1 MPFCAKCGKEHTE
14 EDLFCSNCG
23 ASVRERGDAM
33 TDVIEIDYPE
43 NPNPLLELSTPV
55 SGRLEVYP
63 GGEKL
68 VEGTIIYDI
77 PEWKPY
83 IHETPDRVRIEQDE
97 RWLHTHWDNPK
108 NDWNLNLGKVKPF
121 QLKVKSG
128 VSRSKLSLG
137 GIPLTRVNVSSG
149 VGTCKVWFDEENPES
164 MQLLR
169 VEAGVGQTEIDGV
182 LNANPQE
189 VKVSGGVGELRVGLT
204 GKAPEND
211 VHVRINGGVGG
222 VNLTISEDVSA
233 VIRVNGLTGVDLRG
247 KVYSRQRSFGS
258 GVYET
263 EAYISDGPSL
273 DIRVSLGLGGLTIRT
288 V

>member
-1 MPFCAKCGKEHTE
+1 
-14 EDLFCSNCG
+14 
-23 ASVRERGDAM
+23 M
-33 TDVIEIDYPE
+33 TDVIEIEYPE
-43 NPNPLLELSTPV
+43 NPNPVLELWTPV

-63 GGEKL
+63 GGEKM
-68 VEGTIIYDI
+68 VEGTILYDI

-83 IHETPDRVRIEQDE
+83 VHKSSDRVRIEQEE

-108 NDWNLNLGKVKPF
+108 NDWNLNLGKTKPF
-121 QLKVKSG
+121 QLRVKSG

-137 GIPLTRVNVSSG
+137 GVPLTRVSVSSG
-149 VGTCKVWFDEENPES
+149 VGACKVWFDEENPET
-164 MQLLR
+164 MQLLK
-169 VEAGVGQTEIDGV
+169 VEAGVGQTEMDNV
-182 LNANPQE
+182 LNANPHE
-189 VKVSGGVGELRVGLT
+189 VKVNGGVGELRVGLT

-222 VNLTISEDVSA
+222 ITLTISEDVSA

-247 KVYSRQRSFGS
+247 KVYSRRRSFGS

-263 EAYISDGPSL
+263 EAYNADDPSL